1 MKVLSLP
8 LAELS
13 IVAML
18 LVGVPALE
26 GMVSI
31 AASVLVGGES
41 LHVAVQLAKADG
53 TIPVGCSPDCELGR
67 PVRSEKFAD
76 QLAYFAPLT
85 QQMTAAPHAGA
96 AEPAVPP
103 APVTRD
109 PGIPA
114 THLPAAYLL
123 DARTAV
129 NPLSTQASAAL
140 QHAL

>member
-13 IVAML
+13 IVVML
-18 LVGVPALE
+18 LLGVPALE

-41 LHVAVQLAKADG
+41 LPVAVQLAKADRALA
-53 TIPVGCSPDCELGR
+53 VGGHQFDGDLSR
-67 PVRSEKFAD
+67 PVWSEKFAD

-85 QQMTAAPHAGA
+85 QRSPAAPHAGA
-96 AEPAVPP
+96 GGNPSIPSEPVPP
-103 APVTRD
+103 APC
-109 PGIPA
+109 
-114 THLPAAYLL
+114 LPANYVL

>member
-18 LVGVPALE
+18 LLGVPALE

-31 AASVLVGGES
+31 AASVFVGGES
-41 LHVAVQLAKADG
+41 LHVAVQLAKTDG
-53 TIPVGCSPDCELGR
+53 ILAVGNRPDGDWAR
-67 PVRSEKFAD
+67 PVWSEKFAD

-85 QQMTAAPHAGA
+85 QQSPAAPHAGA
-96 AEPAVPP
+96 AGKPAIPSEPVPP
-103 APVTRD
+103 APC
-109 PGIPA
+109 
-114 THLPAAYLL
+114 LPAHYVL

>member
-31 AASVLVGGES
+31 TASVLVGGES
-41 LHVAVQLAKADG
+41 LQVAVRLAKTDG
-53 TIPVGCSPDCELGR
+53 SLAVGARHDGELGR
-67 PVRSEKFAD
+67 PVWSEKFAD

-96 AEPAVPP
+96 AGPALPP
-103 APVTRD
+103 VPVTRD

-114 THLPAAYLL
+114 THLPPAYLL

-129 NPLSTQASAAL
+129 NPLATQTSAAL

>member
-8 LAELS
+8 LAELW

-18 LVGVPALE
+18 LLGVPALE

-31 AASVLVGGES
+31 AASMLVGGES

-53 TIPVGCSPDCELGR
+53 TIPVGCSPESELGR
-67 PVRSEKFAD
+67 PVWSEKFAD

-85 QQMTAAPHAGA
+85 QQSPAAPHAGA
-96 AEPAVPP
+96 AEPAIPP
-103 APVTRD
+103 VPVTRD

-123 DARTAV
+123 DVRTAV